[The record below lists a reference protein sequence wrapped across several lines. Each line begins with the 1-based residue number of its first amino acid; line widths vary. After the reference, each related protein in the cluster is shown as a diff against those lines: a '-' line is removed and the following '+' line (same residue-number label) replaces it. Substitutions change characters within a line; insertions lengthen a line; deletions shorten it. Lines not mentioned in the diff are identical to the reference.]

1 MEKCCS
7 RLYLDAFAIV
17 KVNVLAIDQLF
28 RCFQEGNRLNHLE
41 NAFKVKVPFLYSE
54 LVFDFFNNKR

>member
-1 MEKCCS
+1 MEKCCF

-28 RCFQEGNRLNHLE
+28 RWFAKKETGLTTLKMR
-41 NAFKVKVPFLYSE
+41 S
-54 LVFDFFNNKR
+54 R